1 MAFAAY
7 QNEPSHALGFKEFA
21 ATQLELFSE
30 FNALPQAEVLVSTAA
45 AAERALAVW
54 EAVLPEAGRW
64 LGESVVQNW
73 LRHLTPTGLSDDTL
87 ILSAPSRL
95 MQDWIQNRYA
105 DDLLRLLR
113 RTQPNL
119 KFLHL
124 HVDADPDMPLCADTA
139 PTPVEEPV
147 LPMLNL
153 GAPIDARL
161 NFGSF
166 IVDRSNQLAFEA
178 ARRVAASDTVEFNPL
193 FLHGGV
199 GLGKTHLLH
208 AIANEIQT
216 RQPARR
222 VLYLS
227 AEQFMYQ
234 FIRALRDK
242 NTFSFK
248 ELFRAVDVLMID
260 DVQFISGKESTQEEF
275 FHTFNAL
282 VEQGKQIILSADKSP
297 GDLAGVGA
305 RLTSRMGM
313 GLVADIHPTS
323 YELRL
328 GVLHAKAERAAM
340 RFPTE
345 VLAWLATNI
354 TSNIRELEGSF
365 NRLIAHAQL
374 TGTAITLAY
383 AQRVLTDQLRQQS
396 RRVSVEEIQKQVA
409 QHFGL
414 RLPDFLSAR
423 RARAVARPRQL
434 AMYLAKQLTTA
445 SLPEIGRAFGG
456 RDHTTI
462 AHAVRTIENL
472 ITTDAMLADAL
483 ATLRRALG
491 A

>member
-1 MAFAAY
+1 MRYLHIHVDA
-7 QNEPSHALGFKEFA
+7 NID
-21 ATQLELFSE
+21 
-30 FNALPQAEVLVSTAA
+30 LPPAPEA
-45 AAERALAVW
+45 AAEKI
-54 EAVLPEAGRW
+54 VLPE
-64 LGESVVQNW
+64 L
-73 LRHLTPTGLSDDTL
+73 
-87 ILSAPSRL
+87 
-95 MQDWIQNRYA
+95 
-105 DDLLRLLR
+105 
-113 RTQPNL
+113 
-119 KFLHL
+119 
-124 HVDADPDMPLCADTA
+124 PL
-139 PTPVEEPV
+139 
-147 LPMLNL
+147 LNL

-161 NFGSF
+161 TFSNFV
-166 IVDRSNQLAFEA
+166 VDKSNQLAFEA

-208 AIANEIQT
+208 AIANEIQG
-216 RQPARR
+216 RAPQRR

-242 NTFSFK
+242 STMNFK
-248 ELFRAVDVLMID
+248 ELFRTVDILMID

-328 GVLHAKAERAAM
+328 GVLHARADQAAVK
-340 RFPTE
+340 FPTE
-345 VLAWLATNI
+345 VLAFLATSI
-354 TSNIRELEGSF
+354 TSNIREVEGAL

-374 TGTAITLAY
+374 TGAAITLEF
-383 AQRVLTDQLRQQS
+383 AQRILADQLRTQA
-396 RRVSVEEIQKQVA
+396 RRVSVEEIQKQVV

-414 RLPDFLSAR
+414 RMTDLLSAR
-423 RARAVARPRQL
+423 RQRALARPRQL
-434 AMYLAKQLTTA
+434 AMYLAKQLTTC

-456 RDHTTI
+456 RDHTTVS
-462 AHAVRTIENL
+462 HAVRTIENL
-472 ITTDAMLADAL
+472 ILTDAALADAC
-483 ATLRRALG
+483 AALKRG
-491 A
+491 LSN

>member
-1 MAFAAY
+1 MAFAVLDNNFENLPGA
-7 QNEPSHALGFKEFA
+7 
-21 ATQLELFSE
+21 QLELFSE
-30 FNALPQAEVLVSTAA
+30 FAALPQAEVLASTAA
-45 AAERALAVW
+45 AAQRARELW
-54 EAVLPEAGRW
+54 TAVLPEANRW
-64 LGESVVQNW
+64 LGEAVVQNW
-73 LRHLTPTGLSDDTL
+73 LRHLTATGLSDDTL
-87 ILSAPSRL
+87 ILAAPSKL
-95 MQDWIQNRYA
+95 MQDWVQNRYA

-113 RTQPNL
+113 RVQPSL

-124 HVDADPDMPLCADTA
+124 HVDANVEMPAVAEAPVATA
-139 PTPVEEPV
+139 EELPV

-153 GAPIDARL
+153 GAPIDAAR
-161 NFGSF
+161 NFDNF
-166 IVDRSNQLAFEA
+166 VVDKSNQLAFEA
-178 ARRVAASDTVEFNPL
+178 ARRVAASDKVEFNPL

-208 AIANEIQT
+208 AIANEIT
-216 RQPARR
+216 ARNPSRR
-222 VLYLS
+222 VIYLS

-242 NTFSFK
+242 ETFTFK
-248 ELFRAVDVLMID
+248 EMFRAVDVLMID
-260 DVQFISGKESTQEEF
+260 DIQFIAGKESTQEEF

-328 GVLHAKAERAAM
+328 GVLHARADRAAVK
-340 RFPTE
+340 FPTE

-354 TSNIRELEGSF
+354 TSNIRELEGAF

-374 TGTAITLAY
+374 TGAAITLEF
-383 AQRVLTDQLRQQS
+383 AQRVLADQLRQQT
-396 RRVSVEEIQKQVA
+396 RRISIEEIQKQVA

-414 RLPDFLSAR
+414 RLSDILAAR

-445 SLPEIGRAFGG
+445 SLPDIGRAFGG

-462 AHAVRTIENL
+462 AHGVRTVENL
-472 ITTDAMLADAL
+472 LLTDAALADACAAL
-483 ATLRRALG
+483 KRTLS
-491 A
+491 

>member
-1 MAFAAY
+1 MAFAAF
-7 QNEPSHALGFKEFA
+7 NHSSNVFGFDELA
-21 ATQLELFSE
+21 ATQMELFSE
-30 FNALPQAEVLVSTAA
+30 FAALPQAEVILSTEA
-45 AAERALAVW
+45 AAERATALW
-54 EAVLPEAGRW
+54 SAVLPEANKW

-73 LRHLTPTGLSDDTL
+73 LSHLVPTGLSDDTL
-87 ILSAPSRL
+87 ILAAPSKL
-95 MQDWIQNRYA
+95 MQDWVQNRYA

-113 RTQPNL
+113 RRQPNL
-119 KFLHL
+119 RAVHL
-124 HVDADPDMPLCADTA
+124 HVDAGVEMPAAFA
-139 PTPVEEPV
+139 PVAAEEEPV

-161 NFGSF
+161 SFENFV
-166 IVDRSNQLAFEA
+166 VDKSNQLAFEA
-178 ARRVAASDTVEFNPL
+178 ARRVASSDKVEFNPL

-208 AIANEIQT
+208 AIANEIT
-216 RQPARR
+216 ARAPGRR

-328 GVLHAKAERAAM
+328 GVLHARAERSAAK
-340 RFPTE
+340 FPTE
-345 VLAWLATNI
+345 VLAWLATHI
-354 TSNIRELEGSF
+354 TSNIRELEGAF
-365 NRLIAHAQL
+365 NRLIAHAEL
-374 TGTAITLAY
+374 TGTPMTMEY
-383 AQRVLTDQLRQQS
+383 AQRVLSDQLRQQS
-396 RRVSVEEIQKQVA
+396 RRVTVEEIQKQVA
-409 QHFGL
+409 AHYGL
-414 RLPDFLSAR
+414 RMPDFLSAR

-434 AMYLAKQLTTA
+434 AMYLAKQITTA

-456 RDHTTI
+456 RDHTTV

-472 ITTDAMLADAL
+472 LLTDAALADTAASL
-483 ATLRRALG
+483 KRVLS
-491 A
+491 